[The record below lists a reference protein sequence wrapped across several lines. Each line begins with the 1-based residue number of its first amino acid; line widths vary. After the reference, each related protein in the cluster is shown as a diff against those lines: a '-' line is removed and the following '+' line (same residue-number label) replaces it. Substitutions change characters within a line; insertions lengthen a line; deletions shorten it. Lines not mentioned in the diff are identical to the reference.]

1 MDARTD
7 LRQRYCVFDTP
18 IGLCGVAWSER
29 GLTRL
34 RLPEASRSAIE
45 KRLARSGHPDAP
57 PPRIEQVIAD
67 VQCYLTGTHVDF
79 SSVALDFTDV
89 VPFHRQ
95 VYEAAREVAWGRTA
109 SYGDL
114 ARQIGSPGEAREVGQ
129 ALGRNPV
136 TIIVPCHRILTSG
149 GRIGGFSA
157 YGGTTTKERLLSLEG
172 VRVGVD
178 ADAPML
184 PGF

>member
-7 LRQRYCVFDTP
+7 FRQRYCVFDTP
-18 IGLCGVAWSER
+18 IGACGIAWSEH

-34 RLPEASRSAIE
+34 QLPASSRSATE
-45 KRLARSGHPDAP
+45 KRLARSAQPDAP
-57 PPRIEQVIAD
+57 PPRIAEVID
-67 VQCYLTGTHVDF
+67 EVQRYLTGTKVEF
-79 SSVALDFTDV
+79 SSVALDLPDV
-89 VPFHRQ
+89 VPFHSK
-95 VYEAAREVAWGRTA
+95 VYDAARSVGWGRTA

-114 ARQIGSPGEAREVGQ
+114 ARQIGAPGEAREVGQ
-129 ALGRNPV
+129 ALARNPIP
-136 TIIVPCHRILTSG
+136 IIIPCHRILTSDG
-149 GRIGGFSA
+149 KIGGFSA

>member
-18 IGLCGVAWSER
+18 IGPCGVAWSER

-45 KRLARSGHPDAP
+45 KRLAHTARADDP
-57 PPRIEQVIAD
+57 PPRIAQVIAD
-67 VQCYLTGTHVDF
+67 VQRYLTGQRVDF
-79 SSVALDFTDV
+79 ASVALDFTDV

-95 VYEAAREVAWGRTA
+95 VYEAARQVCWGRTA

-129 ALGRNPV
+129 ALSRNPV

-157 YGGTTTKERLLSLEG
+157 HGGTSTKQRLLSLEG

-178 ADAPML
+178 PDAPLL